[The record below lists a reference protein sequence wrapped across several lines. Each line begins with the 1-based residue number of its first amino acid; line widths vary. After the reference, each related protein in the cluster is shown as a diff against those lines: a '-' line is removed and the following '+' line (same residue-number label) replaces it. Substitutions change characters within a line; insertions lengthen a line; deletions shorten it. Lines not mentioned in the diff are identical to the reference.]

1 MGEAA
6 AEITRAAGRA
16 ADAEELAATATLFK
30 AVDVTDAQVLSRA
43 ALLLRSNM
51 ADAMRPKNKARELA
65 TSAGAS
71 IDHIE
76 AAVGDL
82 TPQFLYQL
90 FSGIHHTEIDG
101 SAPKPPAYSKAV
113 LVAADLF
120 YAATGQYTPK
130 QIAVAGV
137 LRSNRTKNRAIDTLA
152 QLGMCAYARHARE
165 LENAVAADP
174 AFSPAA
180 IIARYQAM
188 YDDLMIRVTVDNCDH
203 PVQGAM
209 GLDIQY
215 SHVNIELTLYRRS
228 GLPIAKLGAPK
239 ESVRRSFGPTFAHF
253 KPFWLGVGF
262 GHSGARSCV
271 YGSTADTWSP
281 SVAWFVGSH
290 LNMCAPPCP

>member
-16 ADAEELAATATLFK
+16 AGAEELAATATLFT
-30 AVDVTDAQVLSRA
+30 AVDFTDAQVLSRA

-51 ADAMRPKNKARELA
+51 ADAMRPKKEAQELA

-71 IDHIE
+71 IDHIK

-82 TPQFLYQL
+82 TPEFLYQI
-90 FSGIHHTEIDG
+90 FTGIHHTEIDA
-101 SAPKPPAYSKAV
+101 SAPKPPAFSKAV
-113 LVAADLF
+113 LAAADIFL
-120 YAATGQYTPK
+120 AATGQYTPK
-130 QIAVAGV
+130 HTMIAGV
-137 LRSNRTKNRAIDTLA
+137 LRSNRTKNTVIDTLA
-152 QLGMCAYARHARE
+152 QLGLCAYARHARE

-203 PVQGAM
+203 PVKGAM

-239 ESVRRSFGPTFAHF
+239 ERVRRTFGPIFAHF
-253 KPFWLGVGF
+253 TPFRLGVRCFCGRL
-262 GHSGARSCV
+262 A
-271 YGSTADTWSP
+271 
-281 SVAWFVGSH
+281 
-290 LNMCAPPCP
+290 